1 MYSGRRGPGRPRTNP
16 PSYRRSAPVEVLHDL
31 RPLEFL
37 ASVFRTPGENDP
49 PSWVRSP
56 DEGYTIDYL
65 LVKATR
71 RGHEYFKV
79 KKTVVAAAAAYGEI
93 NLVSYYD
100 CEYATVDALALRLPL
115 LPTGGMGWFTCRG

>member
-1 MYSGRRGPGRPRTNP
+1 MPVSWSRCIVYPFSVCAFPPLSNRFEKMYSGRRGPGRPRTNP

-71 RGHEYFKV
+71 RKG
-79 KKTVVAAAAAYGEI
+79 T
-93 NLVSYYD
+93 
-100 CEYATVDALALRLPL
+100 
-115 LPTGGMGWFTCRG
+115 